1 MNGNVGTWRTHLA
14 SLAEAPAHPLR
25 SRMDEF
31 VPIGRILQ
39 QYQSLLRA
47 IEALEA
53 LQLTGPIAGIQA

>member
-1 MNGNVGTWRTHLA
+1 
-14 SLAEAPAHPLR
+14 
-25 SRMDEF
+25 MDEF

-47 IEALEA
+47 IEALEV